1 MAAQLRF
8 TEVQADAILDM
19 RLYRLIGLEIEAL
32 MKDHEE
38 TVANIYKYED
48 ILENRSAMT
57 KVIRADL
64 LSFKKKYSQPR
75 RTQIIQGQEAVY
87 VAPEEDTDR
96 ELVFVMDRFG
106 YAKTMD
112 PAVFSRNEAAAREN
126 YRFCFPC
133 RSSGRICLFTKEG
146 QLYTLKAADLPAG
159 RMRDKGI
166 PVDNISNYDSSREE
180 IIYAASQETLRL
192 EKVVFVTQGG
202 MVKAVP
208 GTEFDVVKKT
218 VAATKL
224 SEDDKVVFV
233 SVIGDALSIVLQ
245 SRKGMFLRFSVEE
258 LPEQKKNAIG
268 ARGIRMEDG
277 DYVENVWLLS
287 QGDKTSASV
296 HDTQID
302 LTRLRISRRDGRGTK
317 RF

>member
-1 MAAQLRF
+1 
-8 TEVQADAILDM
+8 
-19 RLYRLIGLEIEAL
+19 
-32 MKDHEE
+32 
-38 TVANIYKYED
+38 
-48 ILENRSAMT
+48 
-57 KVIRADL
+57 
-64 LSFKKKYSQPR
+64 
-75 RTQIIQGQEAVY
+75 
-87 VAPEEDTDR
+87 
-96 ELVFVMDRFG
+96 
-106 YAKTMD
+106 
-112 PAVFSRNEAAAREN
+112 
-126 YRFCFPC
+126 
-133 RSSGRICLFTKEG
+133 
-146 QLYTLKAADLPAG
+146 
-159 RMRDKGI
+159 MRDKGI

-218 VAATKL
+218 VAATRL

-268 ARGIRMEDG
+268 ARGIRLEDG

-287 QGDKTSASV
+287 QGDKTAASV